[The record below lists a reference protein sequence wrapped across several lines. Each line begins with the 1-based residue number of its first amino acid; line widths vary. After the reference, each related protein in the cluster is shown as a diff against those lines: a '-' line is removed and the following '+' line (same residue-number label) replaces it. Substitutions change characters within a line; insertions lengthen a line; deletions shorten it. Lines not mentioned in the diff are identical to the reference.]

1 MISNT
6 PDCPQEVAAA
16 GAEDVEDG
24 CIGDAEASDEL
35 GAGWEGVEVAEA
47 SAGASDALGAGCA
60 GTEVAEASIDVAGA
74 SLDGDDEVPLV
85 EDSVA
90 YWLGVARHMSVSK
103 QLGRKT
109 EWESMLLTSGGIGR
123 VVEDSMPIP
132 IVAP

>member
-35 GAGWEGVEVAEA
+35 GAG
-47 SAGASDALGAGCA
+47 CA
-60 GTEVAEASIDVAGA
+60 GTDVAEASIDVAGA